1 MVIFDTT
8 SESVTFN
15 VASNFSPFVALFT
28 SSSSYSTFRLCLF
41 IVPLL
46 YVVFIMLSVRVSGVF
61 APSFAYVTTYFM
73 SFADII
79 CDNSSLYFPVTS
91 AGTTSIFVT

>member
-1 MVIFDTT
+1 
-8 SESVTFN
+8 
-15 VASNFSPFVALFT
+15 
-28 SSSSYSTFRLCLF
+28 
-41 IVPLL
+41 
-46 YVVFIMLSVRVSGVF
+46 MLSVRVSGVF